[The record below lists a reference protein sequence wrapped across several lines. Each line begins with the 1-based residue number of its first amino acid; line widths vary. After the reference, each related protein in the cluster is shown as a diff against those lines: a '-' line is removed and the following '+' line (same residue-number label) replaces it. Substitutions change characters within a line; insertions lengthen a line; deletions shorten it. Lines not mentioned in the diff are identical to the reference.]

1 MRYLFIV
8 FLLLF
13 VNGCNLKPVYNTEYS
28 NSEVVKNLESIEVEP
43 IKTIEGSE
51 FYHRLTSILP
61 QKTKAKYILKA
72 ELAGATT
79 PATIEK
85 NSNVLREYI
94 NQLVIYQLVDIENQ
108 KILIKEKFYQSTSY
122 NSIFT
127 PYASSVERDE
137 TGIDLAYAAAEEI
150 RSRIIL
156 YFTRN
161 NNL

>member
-8 FLLLF
+8 SLLLF
-13 VNGCNLKPVYNTEYS
+13 VNGCNLKPVYGTKYN

-43 IKTIEGSE
+43 IKTIEGAE
-51 FYHRLTSILP
+51 FYHRLTNILP
-61 QKTKAKYILKA
+61 QKTTTKYILKV
-72 ELAGATT
+72 ELAGATI

-94 NQLVIYQLVDIENQ
+94 NQLVKYQLIDIENQ
-108 KILIKEKFYQSTSY
+108 KILIKETFCQSTSY

-127 PYASSVERDE
+127 PYASSVEKDK

-150 RSRIIL
+150 RSRLIL

-161 NNL
+161 HNL

>member
-8 FLLLF
+8 LLLLF
-13 VNGCNLKPVYNTEYS
+13 VSGCNLKPVYDTEYS
-28 NSEVVKNLESIEVEP
+28 NSEVVKNLESIEVES
-43 IKTIEGSE
+43 IKTIEGAE
-51 FYHRLTSILP
+51 FYHRLTIILP

-94 NQLVIYQLVDIENQ
+94 NQLVKYQLVDIESQ
-108 KILIKEKFYQSTSY
+108 KVLIKEKFYQSTSY

-150 RSRIIL
+150 RRRIIL

>member
-8 FLLLF
+8 LLLLF
-13 VNGCNLKPVYNTEYS
+13 VNGCNLKPVYDTEYS
-28 NSEVVKNLESIEVEP
+28 NSEVVKNLESIEVES
-43 IKTIEGSE
+43 IKTIEGAE
-51 FYHRLTSILP
+51 FYHRLTIILP

-94 NQLVIYQLVDIENQ
+94 NQLVKYQLVDIESQ
-108 KILIKEKFYQSTSY
+108 KVLIKEKFYQSTSY

-150 RSRIIL
+150 RRRIIL